1 MEEQKK
7 QTKPN
12 NFIVQKCTATSFFRA
27 LIEFFPSLKL
37 SSREK
42 DVAARILFQ
51 YFKLKDSIQDPEVL
65 RDVLWSQN
73 SRKDMRESLG
83 MSQAHF
89 QMILGKLRSS
99 GFLVD
104 GHINWE
110 YIPNMTDDPRFVLC
124 IYFDWSSKS
133 NPINNG

>member
-1 MEEQKK
+1 M
-7 QTKPN
+7 KPN
-12 NFIVQKCTATSFFRA
+12 NFIAQKCNASSFFRA
-27 LIEFFPSLKL
+27 LLDFFPTLKL

-42 DVAARILFQ
+42 DVAARILIQ
-51 YFKLKDSIQDPEVL
+51 YFKLKESVQDPEVL

-99 GFLVD
+99 GFLRD
-104 GHINWE
+104 GTINDA
-110 YIPNMTDDPRFVLC
+110 YIPHMTEEPRFMLC
-124 IYFDWSSKS
+124 ILFDWSDKN
-133 NPINNG
+133 NPIRNG

>member
-1 MEEQKK
+1 M
-7 QTKPN
+7 KPN
-12 NFIVQKCTATSFFRA
+12 NFIAQKCTQTSFFRA
-27 LIEFFPSLKL
+27 LLEFFPSLKL

-42 DVAARILFQ
+42 DVAARILIQ
-51 YFKLKDSIQDPEVL
+51 YFKLKESIQDPEVL
-65 RDVLWSQN
+65 RELLWSQN

-99 GFLVD
+99 EFLVD
-104 GHINWE
+104 GHINSV
-110 YIPNMTDDPRFVLC
+110 YIPHMSPDEPRFMLC
-124 IYFDWSSKS
+124 VVFDWSSPS

>member
-1 MEEQKK
+1 M
-7 QTKPN
+7 KPN
-12 NFIVQKCTATSFFRA
+12 NFIVQKCTGTSFFRA
-27 LIEFFPSLKL
+27 LLEFFPSLKL

-42 DVAARILFQ
+42 DVAARILIQ
-51 YFKLKDSIQDPEVL
+51 YFKLKESIQDPEVL
-65 RDVLWSQN
+65 REVLWSQN

-99 GFLVD
+99 EFLVD
-104 GHINWE
+104 GHVNDV
-110 YIPNMTDDPRFVLC
+110 YIPHMTEDPRFMLC
-124 IYFDWSSKS
+124 IMFDWSSKT

>member
-1 MEEQKK
+1 M
-7 QTKPN
+7 KPN
-12 NFIVQKCTATSFFRA
+12 NFIAQKCTETSFFRA
-27 LIEFFPSLKL
+27 LLEFFPSLKL

-42 DVAARILFQ
+42 DVAARILIQ
-51 YFKLKDSIQDPEVL
+51 YFKLKESIPDPEVL
-65 RDVLWSQN
+65 REVLWSQN

-99 GFLVD
+99 EFLVD
-104 GHINWE
+104 GHINSV
-110 YIPNMTDDPRFVLC
+110 YIPHMTEDPRFMLC
-124 IYFDWSSKS
+124 IVFDWSSPS